1 MSLSSAGGDRAVL
14 TLFPRGCRCH
24 FPSSFHLPHLR
35 AGPEVCCAQERPGLA
50 GLNATEAR
58 RMERAWLAPCFPR
71 TLSRGAGARRSGVW
85 RRRGPEPRPV
95 LPPPS
100 GSAPAGQG
108 EAPGAGAWGGGGRFL
123 PCAHICRLLEAS
135 PGWTLPRG
143 CGRCSRCP
151 RAPAWGLRT
160 PLGVPSTPGKCRPS
174 SQPEVGS
181 PGRVRPAPFP
191 GARFSLSPELRP
203 VQSLDGFPARV

>member
-14 TLFPRGCRCH
+14 TLFPRGRRCH

-35 AGPEVCCAQERPGLA
+35 AGPEVRCAQERPGLA

-71 TLSRGAGARRSGVW
+71 TLSRGAGTRRSGVW

-100 GSAPAGQG
+100 GSAPAGRG
-108 EAPGAGAWGGGGRFL
+108 EAPGAGAWGGGGAF
-123 PCAHICRLLEAS
+123 S
-135 PGWTLPRG
+135 PAPTFAGFWKLPRAG
-143 CGRCSRCP
+143 LCP
-151 RAPAWGLRT
+151 EAVAAAPAWGLRT
-160 PLGVPSTPGKCRPS
+160 PLGVPSTPGKCHPS

-181 PGRVRPAPFP
+181 PGRVRPTPFP